1 MNENN
6 KKVLTSE
13 RIRIFALG
21 GLSEDGK
28 NMTIIE
34 VDDSIY
40 ILEAGIKF
48 PEGKGSLGIEYII
61 QDFTYLIENQDRIA
75 GIIITHV
82 HDDVMGALPYLLKQ
96 IKTDVYTS
104 PMAAKEISKLLK
116 IERITGVKIHPIK
129 RHDTKRIGT
138 RKVVFFPVT
147 HAYPGTF
154 GVAIPTSQGYIVYSG
169 EFIEDYDDLDDAYR
183 GDFTTCSKL
192 GNEGVLVLLQ
202 ESKGAERNGHT
213 SPNHRVSPRFSQVL
227 EQYEDF
233 TTCSKLGNEGVLV
246 LLQESKGAE
255 RNGHTSPNHR
265 VSPRFSQVL
274 EQYEGHRIF
283 ISVYNQSVYRIQEI
297 LETCI
302 NYDRKMLFYTKE
314 LQQLVKNMQE
324 MGLEIPSHLIV
335 DPKAFTND
343 MKDIVIIISG
353 QGKPLFKTISNIA
366 NNEVDGFD
374 FCQEDVI
381 VIASPVIA
389 GVENEFKNMEND
401 IYKQEGT
408 IIVLDKEVL
417 SMHPSKEDLKMM
429 IFLTKPKYYIPIK
442 GEYRLLHMNSQ
453 IALEMGYD
461 PMHIILLDNGQV
473 ATFENQKL
481 RSCGMELELHDTL
494 IDGKENWDMA
504 GVVLKDREVLSTD
517 GVMILAI
524 GLDAKTKKIINGPDV
539 QTRGLIYLK
548 DAEYITNDVA
558 KIMEETIEEAVAN
571 KTYENLATRQEI
583 REKVSKY
590 LVKQTAKRPMVLPVI
605 LEINTNK

>member
-75 GIIITHV
+75 GIIITHG

-183 GDFTTCSKL
+183 G
-192 GNEGVLVLLQ
+192 
-202 ESKGAERNGHT
+202 
-213 SPNHRVSPRFSQVL
+213 
-227 EQYEDF
+227 DF

-524 GLDAKTKKIINGPDV
+524 GLEAKTKKIINGPDV